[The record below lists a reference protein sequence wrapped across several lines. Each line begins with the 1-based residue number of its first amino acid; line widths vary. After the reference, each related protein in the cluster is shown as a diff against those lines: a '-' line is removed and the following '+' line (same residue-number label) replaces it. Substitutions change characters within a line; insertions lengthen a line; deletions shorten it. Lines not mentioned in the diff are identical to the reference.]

1 MVAVPVPST
10 DLPYPAPPALRVAET
25 LQFSPELMARMPITA
40 SVAQHLDA
48 NAFADALVIH
58 TNHLLDDV
66 LLLNEVFVQLGAE
79 MVFIP
84 VMYGEKTLPAHVPY
98 DLMYPRVENGEVV
111 IYRNGEAVSKAPTNL
126 DNGVQA
132 AIVEAFRHYAMHTQR
147 KILVLEDGGY
157 HYEMLEYIKP
167 LVSRRSPGIVA
178 AVEQTR
184 KGLRNAEAHLARANG
199 NHHYPV
205 LSVARSKL
213 KTRFENQ
220 FIAQRVI
227 EETTLML
234 YLLDEFLTYRD
245 VLLLGYGVIGRPMA
259 MIARNMGCRVFV
271 RDTDLTVQRAA
282 LRDGFGVGSAVS
294 PELFTGMPIV
304 MGTTGVPSFTL
315 PMFEQY
321 LKSAAP
327 RLYLVSASSGRIEFS
342 HLIKF
347 FEGTPQERLALAREF
362 PFLGRIEDISVEFVN
377 KVYMY
382 RFTYYGEQREVVL
395 LGEGYPVN
403 FYRPDSQ
410 SLPAKIIDPINAEIL
425 VLAEYGLKHGRLLQP
440 GAYLLGRDELPNLTI
455 SEEDILRL
463 WGAHNHIAALNH
475 ESSVWYTF
483 EPHPCEERLC
493 ANGRAKVSEAGK
505 AHQPARLHE
514 LAFARTPRLAGQLV
528 Q

>member
-347 FEGTPQERLALAREF
+347 FEGTPQERLALTREF
-362 PFLGRIEDISVEFVN
+362 PLPGPDRGHLGRVRQQGLRVPLHLLRRAARGRPAGRGLSRQLLPARQPEPPGEDH
-377 KVYMY
+377 
-382 RFTYYGEQREVVL
+382 
-395 LGEGYPVN
+395 
-403 FYRPDSQ
+403 RPDQRRDSGPGRVWPEARAP
-410 SLPAKIIDPINAEIL
+410 LAARRVPAGPRRTAPPYDQRGGHPAA
-425 VLAEYGLKHGRLLQP
+425 VGRTQP
-440 GAYLLGRDELPNLTI
+440 HRRAQPRVERVVHVRAAPLRGAP
-455 SEEDILRL
+455 LRQRQGQGQRRGQ
-463 WGAHNHIAALNH
+463 GA
-475 ESSVWYTF
+475 
-483 EPHPCEERLC
+483 
-493 ANGRAKVSEAGK
+493 
-505 AHQPARLHE
+505 PARQ
-514 LAFARTPRLAGQLV
+514 AA
-528 Q
+528 